1 MMRRILTISRY
12 FNGRFTHSFSGI
24 LYLIAALAFW
34 IIFFAPSQGSPDFD
48 HYFFMIGSFGVG
60 IAFLVTLTIASQSN
74 RAENYPLLVRL
85 PSRAE
90 YLTAVFISAFMAA
103 AMLQGLTAVLSL
115 YNGPDPTLGQW
126 LQIPPVWISL
136 DIFAIVLALHASDLV
151 TDGWSRIYFYTT
163 IAILLFING
172 TGDSTYTW
180 LSQKLTSLGYTL
192 SSSGMSS
199 IAGMV
204 NHFGAWINDS
214 GGSIFQKF
222 TTLVFWPFNAIAN
235 ATVAGYFTPTQAL
248 APAVLLLYATIF
260 YLLAADLFANK
271 DVNFID

>member
-1 MMRRILTISRY
+1 MMRRIWTLSRY
-12 FNGRFTHSFSGI
+12 FNGRLTHSLSGI

-34 IIFFAPSQGSPDFD
+34 IIFFTPSQGSPDFD
-48 HYFFMIGSFGVG
+48 HYFLMIGGFGAG
-60 IAFLVTLTIASQSN
+60 LTFLLTLTIASQSN

-90 YLTAVFISAFMAA
+90 YLTAVFVSAFVAA
-103 AMLQGLTAVLSL
+103 VVLQGLTAVLAL
-115 YNGPDPTLGQW
+115 YNGPSPTIGQW

-151 TDGWSRIYFYTT
+151 ADGWSRVYFYTV

-172 TGDSTYTW
+172 TGDTTYTW
-180 LSQKLTSLGYTL
+180 LSQKLTSFGYTL
-192 SSSGMSS
+192 SNSGMGA

-204 NHFGAWINDS
+204 NHLGAWVNGS
-214 GGSIFQKF
+214 GGGIFQKF
-222 TTLVFWPFNAIAN
+222 TGLVFWPFNAIAN

-271 DVNFID
+271 DVNFIE